1 MSILVEQQDEQINT
15 IEATAATVEK
25 DTEAGLGYT
34 EKAVD
39 SARAARKK
47 RWICFAILI
56 VILIIVAIIIAVT
69 VAQNKKYS
77 PSRHLDPPPFDLEI
91 SLFLC
96 FIHPYNGW

>member
-1 MSILVEQQDEQINT
+1 MLSFYLGYTEVRIYSICFRLQMSILVEQQDEQINT

-69 VAQNKKYS
+69 VAQNKK
-77 PSRHLDPPPFDLEI
+77 
-91 SLFLC
+91 
-96 FIHPYNGW
+96 

>member
-1 MSILVEQQDEQINT
+1 MLLFYFVFIEVRIYSICFRLQMSILVEQQDEQINT

-69 VAQNKKYS
+69 VAQNKK
-77 PSRHLDPPPFDLEI
+77 
-91 SLFLC
+91 
-96 FIHPYNGW
+96 